1 VNALLAAGC
10 VVWPLG
16 VAAAFAGRRSR
27 AAARL
32 LAPWAA
38 LPALFVPFAGTG
50 EARFDS
56 LMLGGRLGLDP
67 IAAVL
72 LPALAVLWLAA
83 GLFAQ
88 GYLEPGARRDRFFT
102 WFLGAL
108 AGNLLLLLALDAVV
122 FYLGFAVMSFA
133 AYGLVV
139 HEGDARA
146 RHAGRYYIVL
156 VVVGEICIVS
166 ALMLLASRAPID
178 FASLRAS
185 FAGDVVGRNDMIMGL
200 LLLGFGIKA
209 GVLGLHF
216 WLPLAHP
223 VAPAPASAVLSG
235 AMIKAGLVA
244 WMRLLPLGEL
254 AMPRWGGALA
264 VVGIATAYY
273 GVAAGLAQ
281 REAKTVLAYSS
292 VSQMGAMTLA
302 VGLGLAFPAHWPVLF
317 AVLLVYMVHHSL
329 VKGSLFLGAGLA
341 QHALRPTAQRLLAI
355 LLVLGALA
363 MAGAPL
369 TGGLVAKLALKQAA
383 TSIGGSWGAWL
394 PVLITLSSVLTAL
407 LMARFL
413 WVVWPAVSA
422 RAAPLGV
429 LPGAPWIALFIACWT
444 APWLVA
450 APALRGYAFGPAA
463 AWTAAWPLLLALG
476 LAYGALRL
484 HRAGR
489 LPGLPR
495 VPPGDLGIP
504 LERAVLRCGAWLGRF
519 ANEGLPHALEGLRAL
534 PERASRSGSAWSGR
548 LNAFDLKLRGW
559 FTTSVLLLLLGT
571 VFAWLMA

>member
-1 VNALLAAGC
+1 VNTLLAAGC

-16 VAAAFAGRRSR
+16 VAAAFAGGRSR
-27 AAARL
+27 AAARV

-38 LPALFVPFAGTG
+38 LPAIFVPLAGTG
-50 EARFDS
+50 EARIDA

-108 AGNLLLLLALDAVV
+108 AGNLLLLLALDAVL
-122 FYLGFAVMSFA
+122 FYLGFALMSFA

-156 VVVGEICIVS
+156 VVVGEVCIIS

-185 FAGDVVGRNDMIMGL
+185 FAGDIAGRNDMIMAL
-200 LLLGFGIKA
+200 LLVGFGIKA

-235 AMIKAGLVA
+235 AMIKAGLIG

-254 AMPRWGGALA
+254 AVPRWGAVLA
-264 VVGIATAYY
+264 VLGIATAYY
-273 GVAAGLAQ
+273 GVAAGLVQ

-302 VGLGLAFPAHWPVLF
+302 VGLGLAFPAHWPALF
-317 AVLLVYMVHHSL
+317 AALLVYMVHHGL

-341 QHALRPTAQRLLAI
+341 QHALRPAAQRLLAV
-355 LLVLGALA
+355 LLVLGALG

-369 TGGLVAKLALKQAA
+369 TGGLVAKLALKQAGA
-383 TSIGGSWGAWL
+383 SIDGSWGAAL
-394 PVLITLSSVLTAL
+394 PSLITLSSVLTAL

-413 WVVWPAVSA
+413 WVAWPATST
-422 RAAPLGV
+422 RAAPLGL
-429 LPGAPWIALFIACWT
+429 LPGAPWVALFIACWA

-450 APALRGYAFGPAA
+450 APGLRGYALAPAA
-463 AWTAAWPLLLALG
+463 AWSAAWPLLLALG
-476 LAYGALRL
+476 LAWGALRL

-489 LPGLPR
+489 IPSLPR

-504 LERAVLRCGAWLGRF
+504 LERAVLGFGAGLGRL
-519 ANEGLPHALEGLRAL
+519 ANEGLPHALAGVRAL
-534 PERASRSGSAWSGR
+534 PARVSRSGPAWSRR
-548 LNAFDLKLRGW
+548 LEVIDVRLRGW
-559 FTTSVLLLLLGT
+559 VTTSVLVLLLASA
-571 VFAWLMA
+571 FAWLLA